1 MRGRIFVSLFGF
13 MIVATLSV
21 TPASAQ
27 IAPVLT
33 PVEAALICGPQPDAK
48 PPSAKSLTVRGAQD
62 PRPRG
67 MYSQRDLLVIGG
79 GTGAGVQLGQ
89 EFFVRRGLR
98 FGMPYTE
105 TPQNA
110 STVAWIR
117 IVAVNETTSI
127 ASVQLACDAILRDD
141 YLEPFVMP
149 RVPAGL
155 ERDVTTGELDF
166 TMLSRLLGGAENR
179 GSGGVGDFMMMDG
192 GSEQGIA
199 PGARFAVYR
208 DVHVGGM
215 PLSSIGEAVVVTT
228 GASRSVV
235 RLTQTRDAVQAGD
248 YLVPRK

>member
-1 MRGRIFVSLFGF
+1 MRGRILVSSFGL

-21 TPASAQ
+21 PPASAQ
-27 IAPVLT
+27 TPRALT
-33 PVEAALICGPQPDAK
+33 PGEAALICGPQSDAR
-48 PPSAKSLTVRGAQD
+48 PQAAHSLTIRGAQD
-62 PRPRG
+62 PRPRA
-67 MYSQRDLLVIGG
+67 MYSQRDLLVIDG

-98 FGMPYTE
+98 FGMTYAA
-105 TPQNA
+105 TPRNA

-117 IVAVNETTSI
+117 IVAVNDTTSI
-127 ASVQLACDAILRDD
+127 ALVQHACDAILRDD

-149 RVPAGL
+149 QAPAGI
-155 ERDVTTGELDF
+155 ERDVTAGELDF

-179 GSGGVGDFMMMDG
+179 EMGGVGDLMLMDG

-215 PLSSIGEAVVVTT
+215 PLSSVGEAVVVTT
-228 GASRSVV
+228 GATKSVV

>member
-1 MRGRIFVSLFGF
+1 MRGRIFVSPFGL
-13 MIVATLSV
+13 MIVVTLSV
-21 TPASAQ
+21 TPVSAQ
-27 IAPVLT
+27 IAPILT

-48 PPSAKSLTVRGAQD
+48 PPAANALTVRGAQD

-67 MYSQRDLLVIGG
+67 MYSQRDLLVIDG

-98 FGMPYTE
+98 FGMPYTAV
-105 TPQNA
+105 PKNA

-117 IVAVNETTSI
+117 IVAVNDTTSI
-127 ASVQLACDAILRDD
+127 AAVQHTCDAILRDD

-149 RVPAGL
+149 RVPAGI

-166 TMLSRLLGGAENR
+166 TMLSRVLGGAENR
-179 GSGGVGDFMMMDG
+179 QSGGVGDFMLMDG

-215 PLSSIGEAVVVTT
+215 PLSSVGEAVVVTT
-228 GASRSVV
+228 GATRSVV